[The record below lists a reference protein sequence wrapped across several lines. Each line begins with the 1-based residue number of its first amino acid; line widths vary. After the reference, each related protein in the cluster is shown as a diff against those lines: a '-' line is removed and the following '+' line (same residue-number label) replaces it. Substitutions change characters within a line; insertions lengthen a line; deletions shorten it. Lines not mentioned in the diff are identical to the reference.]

1 MELHG
6 LRGIE
11 PVRGNLIR
19 PIIECKR
26 DEIEKY
32 CEIYNL
38 DPKYDKTNNENVYTR
53 NKIRNLLIPYIKE
66 NFNPN
71 IVESIN
77 RLTSLVRQENNY
89 FEQVV
94 KEEYEKLLLEKNE
107 KNIVLDLKKFN
118 MLKKVIKSRIILYTI
133 NELLG
138 NCQGI
143 EKVNVEDVRYD
154 VKVANNDMGRVIG
167 KQGRVAKAIRTLMRS
182 LGAKEKK
189 KITIEFID

>member
-107 KNIVLDLKKFN
+107 KNRVLDLKKFN

-143 EKVNVEDVRYD
+143 EKVNVEDM
-154 VKVANNDMGRVIG
+154 VKLCKNNIG
-167 KQGRVAKAIRTLMRS
+167 NKYLIPNKNIKILVKT
-182 LGAKEKK
+182 K
-189 KITIEFID
+189 KIFFIKNA

>member
-94 KEEYEKLLLEKNE
+94 KEEYELLLLEKNE
-107 KNIVLDLKKFN
+107 
-118 MLKKVIKSRIILYTI
+118 
-133 NELLG
+133 
-138 NCQGI
+138 
-143 EKVNVEDVRYD
+143 
-154 VKVANNDMGRVIG
+154 
-167 KQGRVAKAIRTLMRS
+167 
-182 LGAKEKK
+182 
-189 KITIEFID
+189 